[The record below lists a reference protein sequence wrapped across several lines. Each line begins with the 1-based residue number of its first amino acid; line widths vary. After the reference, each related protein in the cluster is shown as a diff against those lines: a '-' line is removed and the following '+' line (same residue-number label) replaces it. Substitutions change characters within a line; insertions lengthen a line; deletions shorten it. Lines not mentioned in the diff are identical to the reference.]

1 MAQMFE
7 FKKVTIGPRALTA
20 QVELAPSAPLR
31 TSENPEAV
39 ERVLALMPGIADHVC
54 LGDAAPTFGE
64 VIRDTELAHLL
75 EHASVELLAQS
86 DIAGDVARGQ
96 TLQTGER
103 TFEVTLGCADDVL
116 VTGALSS
123 AAWILQWA
131 FSGGGDPAPSV
142 EATVAGLVS
151 LVGELSA
158 QEPVASALE
167 PVESVEKDDE
177 VAEPEA
183 APEPE
188 VAPEAE
194 PEPAPV
200 AEPAEDPDA
209 TVITAPVEAPTEEPE
224 PALEPASAEEPAAEP
239 EPDTTPEPETP
250 VQPTGW
256 DMDDVPRPH
265 LVR

>member
-75 EHASVELLAQS
+75 EHVSVELLAQS

-103 TFEVTLGCADDVL
+103 TFEVTLGCVDDVL

-158 QEPVASALE
+158 QEPVEA
-167 PVESVEKDDE
+167 VEKDDE

-188 VAPEAE
+188 VAPEPE

-209 TVITAPVEAPTEEPE
+209 TVMTAPVEAPTEEPE
-224 PALEPASAEEPAAEP
+224 PAPAEEPAEEP

-250 VQPTGW
+250 AQPTGW